1 MKKLFLIT
9 TLFFIPFL
17 GISQIKKPIDSFM
30 GITFGSDSDTFKK
43 AIIAKGAHY
52 LGSNPSVGFIGFEHA
67 TLFNI
72 NNVLVEAYFVN
83 NKFYQ
88 TFLIFPNELGPTAIA
103 YYYEL
108 IKNIS
113 QIYGPGEEH
122 NTFATNYQQAEAN
135 EINAIQTKKA
145 TYMHYWADQN
155 NNKIAI
161 TLDASLKV
169 LMAYQDSALA
179 DPASAK

>member
-1 MKKLFLIT
+1 MKKIFLITALFLIP
-9 TLFFIPFL
+9 FF
-17 GISQIKKPIDSFM
+17 GISQVRKPIDSFM

-43 AIIAKGAHY
+43 AMIAKGAHY
-52 LGSNPSVGFIGFEHA
+52 LPNKPSAGFMAFEHA
-67 TLFNI
+67 TLFNMKST
-72 NNVLVEAYFVN
+72 VLVEAYFIN

-88 TFLIFPNELGPTAIA
+88 SALVFPNELGPTAIT

-122 NTFATNYQQAEAN
+122 NTFAANYQQAKAN

-155 NNKIAI
+155 NNKIVI

-169 LMAYQDSALA
+169 LMVYQNSALA
-179 DPASAK
+179 PDN